1 MFAWFESRVN
11 PYPAGEP
18 KLPPTGLFA
27 FCWHY
32 TKPVWPWLLLLGF
45 CSMAIAVAE
54 VFLYQFLGNIV
65 DWLSNADRATFL
77 ANEGGHLAAMAA
89 LLLVGLPLAG
99 LMHTLTMHQVLSGNF
114 PMIARWQMHRFLLR
128 HSMSFFANE
137 FAGRV
142 STKVMQTSLAVRDAA
157 IKIIDVFVYAI
168 SFFVSML
175 ALVASVDWRLGV
187 PLVAWIIIYG
197 LILRNFIPK
206 LRKSSSEQADARS
219 MMTGRIVDSYTNIG
233 TVKLF
238 SHAGREEVYAKEGMD
253 AFLGTV
259 HRQMRQISL
268 LNIAVDINNAL
279 VQFAVAAL
287 GIWFWLEG
295 SVSVGAIAV
304 AIGLAMRINGMSQ
317 WIMWEVAAL
326 FENIGTVYD
335 GMGMMTKGHDIV
347 DAPAAKPLA
356 APRGEIVYDGVRF
369 HYGKDK
375 GVIDDFSLTIKAGE
389 KIGLV
394 GRSGAGKTTLMNLL
408 LRFYDVEAGRILVDG
423 QDISRVSQDSLR
435 ELVGVVT
442 QDTSLLHRSIRDN
455 IAYGRPQA
463 TDAEIVEAA
472 KRANAWEF
480 IQGLVDLQGRAGLDA
495 HVGERGVKLS
505 GGQRQRIAIARV
517 FLKDAPI
524 LILDEAT
531 SALDSEVEAAIQES
545 LFKLIEDKTVI
556 AIAHRL
562 STLTQMDRLIVLD
575 QGRIVEQGTHV
586 ELVAEGGIYA
596 DLWNRQS
603 GGFLGNDGA
612 PEPLEM
618 RIEPGDLDESDEAA
632 E

>member
-1 MFAWFESRVN
+1 MFSWFEKRVN
-11 PYPAGEP
+11 PYPAGDP
-18 KLPPTGLFA
+18 ALPPKGLLA
-27 FCWHY
+27 FCWYY
-32 TKPVWPWLLLLGF
+32 TKPVWPWLMLLGI
-45 CSMAIAVAE
+45 CSMGIAVLE

-77 ANEGGHLAAMAA
+77 ANEGWRLAGMAA
-89 LLLVGLPLAG
+89 LLLLALPAFG
-99 LMHTLTMHQVLSGNF
+99 IVHTLTMHQVLAGNF

-128 HSMSFFANE
+128 HSMTFFANE

-142 STKVMQTSLAVRDAA
+142 STKVMQTALAVREGT

-175 ALVASVDWRLGV
+175 ALVATVDWRLGV
-187 PLVAWIIIYG
+187 PLVVWIIIYG
-197 LILRNFIPK
+197 LILRFFIPR

-219 MMTGRIVDSYTNIG
+219 MMTGRIVDSYTNIA

-238 SHAGREEVYAKEGMD
+238 SHAGREETYAREGMD
-253 AFLGTV
+253 EFLGTV

-268 LNIAVDINNAL
+268 LNMAVDVNNAI
-279 VQFAVAAL
+279 VQFSVAAL
-287 GIWFWLEG
+287 GIWFWLQG
-295 SVSVGAIAV
+295 NVSVGAIAV
-304 AIGLAMRINGMSQ
+304 AIGLSMRINGMSQ

-326 FENIGTVYD
+326 FESIGTIYD
-335 GMGMMTKGHDIV
+335 GMGMMTKPHDIV
-347 DAPAAKPLA
+347 DKPAAKALTVPK
-356 APRGEIVYDGVRF
+356 GEIVYDGVRF
-369 HYGKDK
+369 HYGKKK
-375 GVIDDFSLTIKAGE
+375 GVIEDFSLTIRAGE
-389 KIGLV
+389 KVGLV

-408 LRFYDVEAGRILVDG
+408 LRFYDVEKGQILIDG
-423 QDISRVSQDSLR
+423 QTISHVAQDSLR
-435 ELVGVVT
+435 ANIGVVT

-455 IAYGRPQA
+455 IAYGRPEA
-463 TDAEIVEAA
+463 TDEDVIEAA

-480 IQGLVDLQGRAGLDA
+480 IQTLADQQGRTGLSA

-545 LFKLIEDKTVI
+545 LFELIEDKTVI

-575 QGRIVEQGTHV
+575 QGRIIEQGTHA
-586 ELVAEGGIYA
+586 ELVSHGGVYA

-603 GGFLGNDGA
+603 GGFLS
-612 PEPLEM
+612 
-618 RIEPGDLDESDEAA
+618 DEDSEEETEAA